1 MIIQVHLALLWTTA
15 VWFETKPL
23 DQRGASPR
31 NNNTDIR
38 RPRERAYAS
47 PIDKQGNS
55 VDRKGR
61 AQMAATMAYKY
72 DVIDQIHAGKT
83 DKAEPR
89 RSGAAAPARRTT
101 RVRRAP
107 GTKSSA
113 LLRLIFAR
121 SSSWRARDCMAS
133 RGPAGS

>member
-1 MIIQVHLALLWTTA
+1 MIIQIHPALLWTRT

-31 NNNTDIR
+31 NNNTDIHK
-38 RPRERAYAS
+38 PRGWAYAS

-61 AQMAATMAYKY
+61 AQMAATMVYKH
-72 DVIDQIHAGKT
+72 DVIDQVHVGKT

-101 RVRRAP
+101 RGRRAP
-107 GTKSSA
+107 GTRPSTPSR
-113 LLRLIFAR
+113 LRFAR
-121 SSSWRARDCMAS
+121 SSSWGAWDCMVP

>member
-1 MIIQVHLALLWTTA
+1 MIIQVHLVLLWTRT

-38 RPRERAYAS
+38 KPREWAYAS

-61 AQMAATMAYKY
+61 AQMAATIVYKH
-72 DVIDQIHAGKT
+72 DVIDQVHVGKI

-89 RSGAAAPARRTT
+89 RSGAAAPARRKT
-101 RVRRAP
+101 RGRRAP
-107 GTKSSA
+107 GT
-113 LLRLIFAR
+113 R
-121 SSSWRARDCMAS
+121 
-133 RGPAGS
+133 PPTPPGS

>member
-1 MIIQVHLALLWTTA
+1 MIIQIHLALLWTRT

-38 RPRERAYAS
+38 KPREWAYAS

-61 AQMAATMAYKY
+61 AQMAATMVYKH
-72 DVIDQIHAGKT
+72 DVIDQVHVGKI

-101 RVRRAP
+101 RGRRAP
-107 GTKSSA
+107 GTRPSTPSR
-113 LLRLIFAR
+113 LRFAR
-121 SSSWRARDCMAS
+121 SSSWRAWDCMAS